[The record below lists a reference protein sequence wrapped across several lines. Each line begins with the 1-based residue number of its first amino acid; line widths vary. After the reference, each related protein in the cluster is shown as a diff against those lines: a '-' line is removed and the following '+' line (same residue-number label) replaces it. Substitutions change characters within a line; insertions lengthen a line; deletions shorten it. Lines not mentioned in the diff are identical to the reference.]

1 MKLTSMEKVRTN
13 LSFTLKGRII
23 MDCSW
28 NELHQAPISGSLIRL
43 NLKMNLQNLN
53 AKINE
58 TKPLSLTCKILF
70 PAQFFF
76 FNLKLK
82 IWLKKKSNTK
92 YKELKKKNHF
102 FIFLFYFGKIANR
115 IGRQSKKA

>member
-76 FNLKLK
+76 FLNLKLK

-92 YKELKKKNHF
+92 YKELKKKKSFFYF
-102 FIFLFYFGKIANR
+102 FILFW
-115 IGRQSKKA
+115 